1 MSAEDRIYLEE
12 LLGRLDAVNNIE
24 VIGYDQDGAARVTKV
39 KGIIKGELNEKE
51 LGELKKRRPRGKPTP
66 KQVKTVKDL
75 ASILYNNKVKFKVVF
90 GSKEATIRF
99 DQGYIRL
106 TEEDARIAGFKSE
119 NDFPLPLIKDELNK
133 YGKVLFLKPLK

>member
-1 MSAEDRIYLEE
+1 M
-12 LLGRLDAVNNIE
+12 
-24 VIGYDQDGAARVTKV
+24 
-39 KGIIKGELNEKE
+39 
-51 LGELKKRRPRGKPTP
+51 
-66 KQVKTVKDL
+66 
-75 ASILYNNKVKFKVVF
+75 VF

-119 NDFPLPLIKDELNK
+119 NDFPPLPLIKDELNK